1 MWFDSYMAKSHR
13 HNKERG
19 KSMTSAVTTKI
30 VGKALY
36 LELIADETL
45 DLDKRRKLMGW
56 QHEGTKQVLIFPEY
70 QDDTGKVWGAVVMKR
85 IISKH
90 SPRSQWDTEFIDR
103 YRPNVKELKI
113 DGTYHNYPEYN
124 LAVWHTLTE
133 REKFDSHK
141 VALDSVL
148 RKITLANDYETD
160 SEGNRKSF
168 AVQTWKVR
176 DNKPIAIELTA
187 EDMVEL
193 HMKSKTPQAVIRRIN
208 KVRETLDKFPEKLS

>member
-1 MWFDSYMAKSHR
+1 
-13 HNKERG
+13 
-19 KSMTSAVTTKI
+19 MTSTTTTKI

-36 LELIADETL
+36 LELIADESL
-45 DLDKRRKLMGW
+45 DQDKRRRLMGW

-70 QDDTGKVWGAVVMKR
+70 QDDTGKIWGAVVMKR

-103 YRPNVKELKI
+103 YRPNAKELKK
-113 DGTYHNYPEYN
+113 DGVYDNYPEYT
-124 LAVWHTLTE
+124 LAVWDTLTQ

-141 VALDSVL
+141 LALDSVL
-148 RKITLANDYETD
+148 RKSTLASDYETD
-160 SEGNRKSF
+160 SEGKRT
-168 AVQTWKVR
+168 AYATQVWKVR
-176 DNKPIAIELTA
+176 DNKPIAVELTA